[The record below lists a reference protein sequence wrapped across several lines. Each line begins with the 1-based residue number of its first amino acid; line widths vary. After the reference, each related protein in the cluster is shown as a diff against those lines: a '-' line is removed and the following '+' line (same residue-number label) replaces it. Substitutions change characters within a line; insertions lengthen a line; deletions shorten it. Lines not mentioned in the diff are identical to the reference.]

1 MVAGATATMT
11 PEQLPVTQPVYFAAG
26 VADPDQRAA
35 YVADG
40 DGTVAVRLSDGRE
53 LWRTDRAQ
61 WPLISDGERL
71 AAASLQAG
79 PPSSFA
85 VVVLDA
91 QRAGE
96 PMLVSDPILLPE
108 WVTVAVERRAGL
120 WLRAE
125 RQKGLLRLEWEAR
138 ARYGGGAAPPA
149 HISRAATRD
158 AAGVAQ
164 VDLESGAGE
173 PLSIEEEEEASARGA
188 VRRPPLA
195 SDDLAEAWRAGTT
208 VARLIWDIDDSGQ
221 VLSLETGDASSDE
234 SGVVVELARGQ
245 GLVAQVTPDGCH
257 LLVHQEP
264 AGVASHEW
272 RVFSATTGRAVATL
286 TYDAGA
292 SSPAILG
299 DRVFYLVER
308 RGDSVLTRALRA
320 RELASG
326 AVVWELVLRER
337 GTSAAPRLRQ

>member
-11 PEQLPVTQPVYFAAG
+11 PEQLPVTQPVFFAAG

-71 AAASLQAG
+71 AAASLKGGARNG
-79 PPSSFA
+79 FE

-96 PMLVSDPILLPE
+96 PVLVSDPILLPE
-108 WVTVAVERRAGL
+108 WVTVSADPRDGL

-125 RQKGLLRLEWEAR
+125 RRRNLLRLEWEAH

-149 HISRAATRD
+149 YIRRAATRD
-158 AAGVAQ
+158 ASGAAH
-164 VDLESGAGE
+164 VDLESGAVE
-173 PLSIEEEEEASARGA
+173 PLSVEEEEGSARGA

-195 SDDLAEAWRAGTT
+195 NDDLADAWLAGTI
-208 VARLIWDIDDSGQ
+208 VARLIWDVDDDDQ
-221 VLSLETGDASSDE
+221 VLSLETSDASSDE

-257 LLVHQEP
+257 VLVHQEP
-264 AGVASHEW
+264 AGASSDEW
-272 RVFSATTGRAVATL
+272 RVFSATSGRAVATL

-308 RGDSVLTRALRA
+308 RGESVLTRALRA